1 MALLSERSAQQALI
15 VLFSINAVGAAAAAV
30 VLALAPGAIP
40 SLAGIAI
47 DPSQNLLPYLLA
59 AAELAL
65 ASLAVLAIRSP
76 SPEVKRISVVV
87 LVIFHAGSAL
97 AGVAA
102 VTQGAGVVVTANVA
116 VRVVMIA
123 ALAFCAPRGLKRVSS

>member
-1 MALLSERSAQQALI
+1 
-15 VLFSINAVGAAAAAV
+15 
-30 VLALAPGAIP
+30 LAPGAIP

-123 ALAFCAPRGLKRVSS
+123 ALALCAPRGLKRVSS

>member
-1 MALLSERSAQQALI
+1 MALLSERSAQRALI
-15 VLFSINAVGAAAAAV
+15 VLFSINAAGAAAAAV

-123 ALAFCAPRGLKRVSS
+123 ALAFCAPRGLKRVSW

>member
-1 MALLSERSAQQALI
+1 MALLSERSAQRALS
-15 VLFSINAVGAAAAAV
+15 VLFLINAVGAAAAAV
-30 VLALAPGAIP
+30 VLAFAPGAIP

-102 VTQGAGVVVTANVA
+102 VTQGAGMVVTANVV

-123 ALAFCAPRGLKRVSS
+123 ALAFCAPRGLNRVSS